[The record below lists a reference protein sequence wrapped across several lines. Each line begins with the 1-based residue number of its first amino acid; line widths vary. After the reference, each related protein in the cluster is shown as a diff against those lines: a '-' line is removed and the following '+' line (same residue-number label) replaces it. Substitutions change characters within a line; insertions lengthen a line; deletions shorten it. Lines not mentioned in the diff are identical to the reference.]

1 MNSRAAACLDDIYD
15 RLQWAGEEYILEELE
30 DELGGFKK
38 AVQFFPVKLCTG
50 QAMCTDTGT
59 IIPENQVR
67 KFTVQQMP
75 NS

>member
-38 AVQFFPVKLCTG
+38 GGTVFSREVMYWTG
-50 QAMCTDTGT
+50 YVYRYGT
-59 IIPENQVR
+59 IIPENQAR
-67 KFTVQQMP
+67 KFTIQQMP
-75 NS
+75 YS